1 MIGTAPCAPTR
12 LRPAERLLRRVVA
25 GPLAM
30 EATNPRHEPVMLDQ
44 VLAVLAVRPGS
55 VVVDGTVGLGG
66 HSERLAEAAGA
77 DGTLVAFDWD
87 EAMLAHAQR
96 RLERLLLR
104 KYWFC
109 EDFRS
114 IPEALE
120 GLGLRADA
128 ILLDLGLNSAQ
139 VDDPLRGFSFLQEGP
154 LDMRMDRG
162 RGEPASSLLNR
173 LALGEIEDILRDYGD
188 ERFARAIARKIVER
202 RKLRPLRTT
211 RDLVECVLE
220 AVPPKARDPRIHP
233 ATRTFQAVRCAV
245 TRELEGLEDA
255 LVRIGRCL
263 KPEGRMAV
271 LAYHSGEDRCAK
283 RAMRRLA
290 EEGFEELF
298 RKPLLPEPEEVRRNP
313 RSRSAK
319 LRAVRRIGGGVE

>member
-1 MIGTAPCAPTR
+1 MIGTTVWAQPKR
-12 LRPAERLLRRVVA
+12 RPWERARRAVVA

-30 EATNPRHEPVMLDQ
+30 EAKNPRHEPVMVEQ
-44 VLAVLAVRPGS
+44 VMAALAIRPGA

-66 HSERLAEAAGA
+66 HAERMAEAAGVA
-77 DGTLVAFDWD
+77 GTLVAFDWD

-96 RLERLLLR
+96 RLERLPVR
-104 KYWFC
+104 KLWFC
-109 EDFRS
+109 EDFRA
-114 IPEALE
+114 IPDTLAD
-120 GLGLRADA
+120 LGLRADA

-139 VDDPLRGFSFLQEGP
+139 VDDPLRGFSFLQDGP

-173 LALGEIEDILRDYGD
+173 LALGEIEDLLREYGD

-220 AVPPKARDPRIHP
+220 AIPPKARDPRIHP

-245 TRELEGLEDA
+245 THELEGLEDA
-255 LVRIGRCL
+255 LVEIGRCL
-263 KPEGRMAV
+263 APEGRLAV
-271 LAYHSGEDRCAK
+271 LSYHSGEDRAVK
-283 RAMRRLA
+283 RAILRLA
-290 EEGFEELF
+290 EEGFEAVY
-298 RKPLLPEPEEVRRNP
+298 RKPVLPDPEEVRRNP

-319 LRAVRRIGGGVE
+319 LRAVRLRSGGGD

>member
-1 MIGTAPCAPTR
+1 M
-12 LRPAERLLRRVVA
+12 LRSVVA

-30 EATNPRHEPVMLDQ
+30 EAANPRHEPVMLEQ
-44 VLAVLAVRPGS
+44 VMATLAIRPGA

-66 HSERLAEAAGA
+66 HAERMAQAAGPA
-77 DGTLVAFDWD
+77 GTLVAFDWD
-87 EAMLAHAQR
+87 EAMLAHAQS
-96 RLERLLLR
+96 RLERLPGR
-104 KYWFC
+104 KLWFC

-114 IPEALE
+114 IPETLAD
-120 GLGLRADA
+120 LRLSADA

-139 VDDPLRGFSFLQEGP
+139 VDDPLRGFSFLQDGP

-173 LALGEIEDILRDYGD
+173 LALGEIEDLLRDYGD

-211 RDLVECVLE
+211 QDLVECVLE

-263 KPEGRMAV
+263 APGGTMAI
-271 LAYHSGEDRCAK
+271 LSYHSGEDRAAK
-283 RAMRRLA
+283 RAILRLA
-290 EEGFEELF
+290 DEGFAALC
-298 RKPLLPEPEEVRRNP
+298 RKPVVPDPEEVRRNP

-319 LRAVRRIGGGVE
+319 LRAVRMTMGGGEE